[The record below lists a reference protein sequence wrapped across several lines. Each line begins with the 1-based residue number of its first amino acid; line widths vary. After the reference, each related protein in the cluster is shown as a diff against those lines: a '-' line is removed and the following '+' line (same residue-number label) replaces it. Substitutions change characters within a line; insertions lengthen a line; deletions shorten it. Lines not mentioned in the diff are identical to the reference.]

1 MCPTFVSDAEDN
13 LDYSC
18 QDEPTNNST
27 NEVVQPA
34 TVDSDNE
41 NETGVDDDEEVT
53 ICVDNV
59 GNVTALADQIADYTQ
74 CPRELHGMSLWD
86 FVARME
92 KVYCKKSAADKENV
106 NS

>member
-1 MCPTFVSDAEDN
+1 MCPNFVSDAEDN

-34 TVDSDNE
+34 TVDSDN
-41 NETGVDDDEEVT
+41 EEVT

-92 KVYCKKSAADKENV
+92 KVYCKKSAADKEDV